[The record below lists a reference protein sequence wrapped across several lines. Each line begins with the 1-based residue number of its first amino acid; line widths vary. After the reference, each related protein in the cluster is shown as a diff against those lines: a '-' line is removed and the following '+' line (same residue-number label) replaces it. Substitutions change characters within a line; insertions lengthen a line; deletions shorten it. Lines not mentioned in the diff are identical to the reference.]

1 MVEGV
6 VRDQL
11 TGDPLPFVTVRFKE
25 SKIGAFTDT
34 SGYYK
39 LDTYYATDSLV
50 FSFSGY
56 ITRTVKIQKDVA
68 QEINVILE
76 VRQTDIEEVY
86 VKPPDEFPSTTLHKK
101 VVAHKPIN
109 DKEKLGSYEYEV
121 YNKIQLDLNNIGEK
135 FQENEIV
142 KRLDVVLD
150 YLDSAENG
158 KSYLPAILSESV
170 SDFYFKNNPKKKKE
184 IVKATR
190 ISGVDNLQ
198 LDQFLGDMY
207 LDVNIYDNYI
217 NLFNKAFIS
226 PAANNA
232 RSFYR
237 FYLEDSTFIG
247 NQWCYKLTFK
257 PKRKGDMVFEGEMW
271 IHDTT
276 YAIKQYKALEH
287 S

>member
-86 VKPPDEFPSTTLHKK
+86 VKPPDEFPSTTL
-101 VVAHKPIN
+101 
-109 DKEKLGSYEYEV
+109 
-121 YNKIQLDLNNIGEK
+121 
-135 FQENEIV
+135 
-142 KRLDVVLD
+142 
-150 YLDSAENG
+150 
-158 KSYLPAILSESV
+158 
-170 SDFYFKNNPKKKKE
+170 
-184 IVKATR
+184 
-190 ISGVDNLQ
+190 
-198 LDQFLGDMY
+198 
-207 LDVNIYDNYI
+207 
-217 NLFNKAFIS
+217 
-226 PAANNA
+226 
-232 RSFYR
+232 
-237 FYLEDSTFIG
+237 
-247 NQWCYKLTFK
+247 
-257 PKRKGDMVFEGEMW
+257 
-271 IHDTT
+271 
-276 YAIKQYKALEH
+276 
-287 S
+287 